1 MLPYGYSND
10 SMGTGKMFL
19 ELKNNH
25 FILKQF
31 NFVYLLVKN
40 FQERQIIEVTQKKN
54 MKLEGIPWQDIV
66 LLKEKKYF
74 SAKI

>member
-1 MLPYGYSND
+1 MVPYGYSND

-66 LLKEKKYF
+66 LLKEKK
-74 SAKI
+74 

>member
-1 MLPYGYSND
+1 
-10 SMGTGKMFL
+10 MFL

-40 FQERQIIEVTQKKN
+40 FQERRSTKITQKKKKN

-74 SAKI
+74 SVKI

>member
-1 MLPYGYSND
+1 
-10 SMGTGKMFL
+10 MFL

-40 FQERQIIEVTQKKN
+40 FQERQSTKITLC
-54 MKLEGIPWQDIV
+54 KL
-66 LLKEKKYF
+66 LLLPNSIDLSIFFNQSCINDEQF
-74 SAKI
+74 

>member
-1 MLPYGYSND
+1 MVPYGYSND

-40 FQERQIIEVTQKKN
+40 FQERQIIEVT
-54 MKLEGIPWQDIV
+54 
-66 LLKEKKYF
+66 
-74 SAKI
+74 

>member
-1 MLPYGYSND
+1 
-10 SMGTGKMFL
+10 MFL

-40 FQERQIIEVTQKKN
+40 FQKRRSTKITQKKKN

-74 SAKI
+74 SVKI

>member
-1 MLPYGYSND
+1 
-10 SMGTGKMFL
+10 MFL
-19 ELKNNH
+19 ELKNYL

-40 FQERQIIEVTQKKN
+40 FQERRSTKITQEKKN
-54 MKLEGIPWQDIV
+54 MNLEGIPWQEIV

>member
-1 MLPYGYSND
+1 
-10 SMGTGKMFL
+10 MFL

-40 FQERQIIEVTQKKN
+40 FQERRSTKITQKKKN
-54 MKLEGIPWQDIV
+54 MKLEGIPCQDIV

-74 SAKI
+74 SVKI

>member
-1 MLPYGYSND
+1 
-10 SMGTGKMFL
+10 MFL

-31 NFVYLLVKN
+31 NFVYLLVKH
-40 FQERQIIEVTQKKN
+40 FQERWSTKMTQKKKN

-74 SAKI
+74 SVKI

>member
-1 MLPYGYSND
+1 
-10 SMGTGKMFL
+10 MFL

-40 FQERQIIEVTQKKN
+40 FQERQSTKITQKKKPETRRN
-54 MKLEGIPWQDIV
+54 SMAG
-66 LLKEKKYF
+66 YCF
-74 SAKI
+74 A

>member
-1 MLPYGYSND
+1 
-10 SMGTGKMFL
+10 MFL

-40 FQERQIIEVTQKKN
+40 FQERWSTKMTQKKKN

-74 SAKI
+74 SVKI

>member
-1 MLPYGYSND
+1 
-10 SMGTGKMFL
+10 MFL

-40 FQERQIIEVTQKKN
+40 FQERRSTKITQKKN

-74 SAKI
+74 SVKI

>member
-1 MLPYGYSND
+1 
-10 SMGTGKMFL
+10 MFL

-40 FQERQIIEVTQKKN
+40 FQERWSTKITQKKN

-74 SAKI
+74 SVKI

>member
-1 MLPYGYSND
+1 
-10 SMGTGKMFL
+10 MFL
-19 ELKNNH
+19 ELKNNP

-40 FQERQIIEVTQKKN
+40 FQERRSTKITQKKKN

-74 SAKI
+74 SVKI